1 MDDNRLEG
9 AAREAMGRAQAAVGD
24 LADDPQSQLRGRF
37 NQAFGRAQNLYGQA
51 SDHARTANDWVS
63 DNPWPAAGI
72 AAAVGLVVG
81 LILAS

>member
-1 MDDNRLEG
+1 MDDNRIEG
-9 AAREAMGRAQAAVGD
+9 AARESVGRAQATFGD
-24 LADDPQSQLRGRF
+24 AMDDTGSQIRGRV

-51 SDHARTANDWVS
+51 SDHARTANDWVA

-81 LILAS
+81 LIIAS